1 MNSDLND
8 VFVFLEV
15 ARLRSFTGAGNALDL
30 PASAVS
36 RRVRRLEERLGFRLL
51 HRTTRRV
58 GLTDAGRIY
67 YERVGA
73 VPRMLAEAERAVGLS
88 REAPAGTLK
97 IAAPPEDRGVI
108 WSTLAGFVRDH
119 PQVDLQIHHTL
130 ENVDLI
136 EGEVDVALRGGS
148 PPDST
153 ELVAQLLWDSRILLA
168 ASPEYLALRGTPA
181 RVEELAQHDGVCM
194 DAWAPNA
201 IRRVDGDRGPVK
213 VSMRN
218 RVRANSLE
226 TARRAALDGLGIAP
240 LLELT
245 CQDDLDR
252 GALVEVLRGALPDS
266 AKGWY
271 VYPVGRERS
280 AAAQALLYHLGR
292 VATDNLTR
300 PGPPAAD

>member
-1 MNSDLND
+1 MKTDLND

-15 ARLRSFTGAGNALDL
+15 ARLRGFTAAGEALDL

-67 YERVGA
+67 YERIGA
-73 VPRMLAEAERAVGLS
+73 MPRMIAEAEQAVTVS
-88 REAPAGTLK
+88 RETPSGTLR

-108 WSTLAGFVRDH
+108 WSVLAPFVRAH
-119 PQVDLQIHHTL
+119 PHVDLEICHTL
-130 ENVDLI
+130 DYVDLI
-136 EGEVDVALRGGS
+136 EEDIDVALRGGTA
-148 PPDST
+148 PDST
-153 ELVAQLLWDSRILLA
+153 ELVAHLLWDSRILLA
-168 ASPEYLALRGTPA
+168 ASPEYLALRGTPT
-181 RVEELAQHDGVCM
+181 RVEELADHDGVCM
-194 DAWAPNA
+194 DPWVPNA
-201 IRRVDGDRGPVK
+201 IRRLDGDSGPVRIT
-213 VSMRN
+213 MRN
-218 RVRANSLE
+218 RIRANSLE

-245 CQDDLDR
+245 CRSDIER

-271 VYPVGRERS
+271 VYPIGRARS
-280 AAAQALLYHLGR
+280 AAAQALIDHLGK
-292 VATDNLTR
+292 VAAENLAR
-300 PGPPAAD
+300 GRD

>member
-1 MNSDLND
+1 MNRDLND
-8 VFVFLEV
+8 VLVFIEV
-15 ARLRSFTGAGNALDL
+15 ARLRSFTGAGGAPGL

-36 RRVRRLEERLGFRLL
+36 RRVRRLEDRLGFALL

-58 GLTDAGRIY
+58 GLTEAGRIY

-73 VPRMLAEAERAVGLS
+73 VPRLVAEAERAVSQS
-88 REAPAGTLK
+88 REAPAGTLR
-97 IAAPPEDRGVI
+97 IATPPEDRGVL
-108 WSTLAGFVRDH
+108 WGVLGPFVRDH
-119 PQVDLQIHHTL
+119 PHVDLEIHHTL
-130 ENVDLI
+130 EYVDLI
-136 EGEVDVALRGGS
+136 AEDVDVALRGGA

-153 ELVAQLLWDSRILLA
+153 DVVARQLWDSRILLA

-181 RVEELAQHDGVCM
+181 RVQDLSDHDGVCM

-201 IRRVDGDRGPVK
+201 IRRLDGDRSYVR
-213 VSMRN
+213 VNMRN

-245 CQDDLDR
+245 CREDLDR

-271 VYPVGRERS
+271 VYPVGRARS
-280 AAAQALLYHLGR
+280 AAADALIAYLGR
-292 VATDNLTR
+292 VAAENLD
-300 PGPPAAD
+300 A

>member
-1 MNSDLND
+1 MNRDLND
-8 VFVFLEV
+8 VLVFIEV
-15 ARLRSFTGAGNALDL
+15 ARLRSFTGAGGALGL

-36 RRVRRLEERLGFRLL
+36 RRVRRLEDRLGFALL

-58 GLTDAGRIY
+58 GLTEAGRIY

-73 VPRMLAEAERAVGLS
+73 VPRLVAEAERAVSQS
-88 REAPAGTLK
+88 REAPAGTLR
-97 IAAPPEDRGVI
+97 IATPPEDRGVL
-108 WSTLAGFVRDH
+108 WGVLGPFVRDH
-119 PQVDLQIHHTL
+119 PHVDLEIHHTL
-130 ENVDLI
+130 EYVDLI
-136 EGEVDVALRGGS
+136 AEDVDVALRGGA

-153 ELVAQLLWDSRILLA
+153 DVVARQLWDSRILLA

-181 RVEELAQHDGVCM
+181 RVQDLSDHDGVCM

-201 IRRVDGDRGPVK
+201 IRRLDGDRSYVR
-213 VSMRN
+213 VNMRN

-245 CQDDLDR
+245 CREDLDR

-271 VYPVGRERS
+271 VYPVGRARS
-280 AAAQALLYHLGR
+280 AAADALIAYLGR
-292 VATDNLTR
+292 VAAENLD
-300 PGPPAAD
+300 A